1 MIFLLKLSFIYI
13 FFNLFCYHCRVHTP
27 SDQCISN
34 WMVVQYYFYWIRIF
48 EKSILFEIA
57 PTKYKF

>member
-1 MIFLLKLSFIYI
+1 
-13 FFNLFCYHCRVHTP
+13 
-27 SDQCISN
+27 
-34 WMVVQYYFYWIRIF
+34 MVVQYYFYWIRIF